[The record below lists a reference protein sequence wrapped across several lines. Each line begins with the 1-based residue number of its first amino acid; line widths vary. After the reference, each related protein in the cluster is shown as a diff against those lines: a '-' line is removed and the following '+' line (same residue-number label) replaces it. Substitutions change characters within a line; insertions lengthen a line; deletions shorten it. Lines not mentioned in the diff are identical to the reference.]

1 MPRIRVLVVD
11 DSALMRKII
20 SDMLT
25 DSPDI
30 EVIARA
36 INGEDAIE
44 KVIRLMPDVVTMDIE
59 MPVLDGL
66 HALGYI
72 MSECPT
78 PVIMLSTESSADVTI
93 TAFQYGA
100 VDFIQKPTGNI
111 IPDLSSIKEELIIKV
126 KAAAVV
132 KTTRLGFM
140 EIKSITKISEPEIRL
155 RKSRKVVVIG
165 TSTGGP
171 RALQKIIPLLPSSLD
186 AAILVVQHMPPG
198 FTKSLAERLN
208 MQSMIRVREAKEGDI
223 VEPGII
229 LIAPGDYHMVVKQ
242 QTQNGKTVEV
252 IALNKG
258 QKVQGVRPSVDVLL
272 NSVALLYG
280 SDALG
285 VILTGMGSDG
295 CVGIMNLKKAGGKA
309 IAEDESTC
317 VVYGMPRA
325 IVEHGLADFIL
336 PINRIAEGI
345 TLNT

>member
-36 INGEDAIE
+36 TNGEEAIE
-44 KVIRLMPDVVTMDIE
+44 KVTRLMPDVVTMDIE

-78 PVIMLSTESSADVTI
+78 PVIMLSTESSADVTM

-111 IPDLSSIKEELIIKV
+111 IPDLSSIKEELIKKV
-126 KAAAVV
+126 RAASGV

-140 EIKSITKISEPEIRL
+140 EIKHITHRSEPEVRL
-155 RKSRKVVVIG
+155 RKSRKIVVIG
-165 TSTGGP
+165 ASTGGP
-171 RALQKIIPLLPSSLD
+171 RALQHIIPLLPSSFD
-186 AAILVVQHMPPG
+186 ASIIVVQHMPPG

-208 MQSMIRVREAKEGDI
+208 MQSMIRVREAKDGDI
-223 VEPGII
+223 IQPGVI
-229 LIAPGDYHMVVKQ
+229 LIAPGDYHTVVKRQ
-242 QTQNGKTVEV
+242 QQNGKTIEV
-252 IALNKG
+252 ITLNKG
-258 QKVQGVRPSVDVLL
+258 QKVQGVRPSIDVLL
-272 NSVALLYG
+272 NSVASVYG

-295 CVGIMNLKKAGGKA
+295 CVGSRNLKKAGGKV
-309 IAEDESTC
+309 IAEDESSC
-317 VVYGMPRA
+317 VVFGMPRA
-325 IVEHGLADFIL
+325 IIEQNLADFIL

-345 TLNT
+345 MQNA